1 MGAGRGCRHGCFE
14 GAAVKH
20 IQVCLVAAVV
30 CLCLGQAALA
40 AENRVFDLAGL
51 LRPDSVAELEA
62 RAREFRERFG
72 LDMVLLTTSN
82 AGDKTSQAYADDFYD
97 DNDFGVGK
105 DKSGLLLLID
115 MDNRKVYVST
125 CGEAIRIFTDS
136 RIDTILNAQYPRLKA
151 RDYNGAFRVGLD
163 VAFEVAAS
171 APSAAKL
178 LWVHLAGALAG
189 GAVVAGLVVMWV
201 YSRYKKDFIPVGVT
215 ERLDCDLT
223 VTRSEDRA
231 AGTTVT
237 SRVIPEDKGGGGF
250 GGSSTH
256 TSSSGRTHGG
266 GGRSF

>member
-1 MGAGRGCRHGCFE
+1 MKYIRIFL
-14 GAAVKH
+14 
-20 IQVCLVAAVV
+20 IAAVV
-30 CLCLGQAALA
+30 CLCLGQAAVA
-40 AENRVFDLAGL
+40 AENRVFDRAGL
-51 LRPDSVAELEA
+51 LRPDSIVELEA

-72 LDMVLLTTSN
+72 LDMVLLTTSS
-82 AGDKTSQAYADDFYD
+82 AGGKTSQAYADDFYD
-97 DNDFGVGK
+97 YNDFGVGK
-105 DKSGLLLLID
+105 EKSGLLLLID

-125 CGEAIRIFTDS
+125 CGDAIRIFTDS
-136 RIDTILNAQYPRLKA
+136 ILNAQYPRLKA

-171 APSAAKL
+171 APSAAML
-178 LWVHLAGALAG
+178 LWMHLAGALAG

-201 YSRYKKDFIPVGVT
+201 YSRYKKDFIPVGIT

-223 VTRSEDRA
+223 LTRSDDRA

-237 SRVIPEDKGGGGF
+237 SRVIPENKGGGGGF